1 MLMFQHFAITIGTD
15 AYAPTKL
22 HVYSSLQELLRHNEC
37 ETLIELNKAL
47 EIPDDAWE
55 NDTITK
61 YPVKRLHV
69 ITSSTELSLE
79 TIQRYCFAMNVTAEN
94 IFIN

>member
-1 MLMFQHFAITIGTD
+1 MFEHFAITIGTD

-22 HVYSSLQELLRHNEC
+22 HIYSSMPELLRLNDC
-37 ETLIELNKAL
+37 ETLDELNKTL

-69 ITSSTELSLE
+69 ITSSAELSLE
-79 TIQRYCFAMNVTAEN
+79 TLQQYCFATNVIAEN